1 MLTLKDLILLF
12 FCSVLF
18 LACAT
23 QGKLT
28 GGDPDED
35 PPLMDS
41 LKSTPNFQ
49 TNFSPTQFELHFDEF
64 IEVKNT
70 TKEVG
75 ISPPLNGIPKITS
88 RGKKLVF
95 EFPENEVL
103 KEDVTY
109 SVNFGDAIKDY
120 HEGNVLKNFKFV
132 FATGDKIDSLSISG
146 NVSDA
151 FTQEPLENVLI
162 MLYDNLSDT
171 AVYSERPLYYAK
183 SEAGGKFEISN
194 IKQDTFSI
202 YAIQDENLNYTWDQ
216 DSESIGFIDSSFL
229 LTDSSALS
237 FNLELSLPSQEPEII
252 THEVGPDGKI
262 KISFT
267 QNLKE
272 KSEFTFS
279 KEADYHSSMFKDS
292 LFIWYDTI
300 GIKSMDMFILNDT
313 LSIKP
318 KKKKSKRTY
327 SLELDKAK
335 STAQIIPNDSLILAF
350 DYPIIR
356 IDKERIS
363 IKDTS
368 EVAVDFIIKQEK
380 DLNKT
385 RIKISE
391 VKTNIPYTISLRD
404 SSLASYNQVYN
415 DSLGFNFTFLE
426 AENLGTLNLSFDSIE
441 LKTDYVLQLMDKEK
455 IVETVVFTEGNKKHI
470 FKNLFP
476 KAYSILLIE
485 DLNGNKEWDAGNFV
499 DKTQAEKIYR
509 KELDKIKENWELE
522 LDLSNMITPNLEE
535 Q

>member
-1 MLTLKDLILLF
+1 LLF
-12 FCSVLF
+12 
-18 LACAT
+18 
-23 QGKLT
+23 
-28 GGDPDED
+28 
-35 PPLMDS
+35 
-41 LKSTPNFQ
+41 
-49 TNFSPTQFELHFDEF
+49 HYR
-64 IEVKNT
+64 I
-70 TKEVG
+70 
-75 ISPPLNGIPKITS
+75 
-88 RGKKLVF
+88 
-95 EFPENEVL
+95 
-103 KEDVTY
+103 
-109 SVNFGDAIKDY
+109 
-120 HEGNVLKNFKFV
+120 
-132 FATGDKIDSLSISG
+132 
-146 NVSDA
+146 
-151 FTQEPLENVLI
+151 
-162 MLYDNLSDT
+162 
-171 AVYSERPLYYAK
+171 
-183 SEAGGKFEISN
+183 
-194 IKQDTFSI
+194 
-202 YAIQDENLNYTWDQ
+202 
-216 DSESIGFIDSSFL
+216 FIDSSFL

-267 QNLKE
+267 QDLKE

-404 SSLASYNQVYN
+404 SSLASYNQ
-415 DSLGFNFTFLE
+415 
-426 AENLGTLNLSFDSIE
+426 
-441 LKTDYVLQLMDKEK
+441 DYVLQLMDKEK